1 MTENPVRDHWLH
13 QHWPKLTYAIPELPD
28 VGYIVDNQMVTRV
41 DRLKGEYWLE
51 DGRKV
56 VMPRIR

>member
-1 MTENPVRDHWLH
+1 MSDNPVKDRWLSKS
-13 QHWPKLTYAIPELPD
+13 WPKLDYAIPELPD
-28 VGYIVDNQMVTRV
+28 VGDEVHGDQVIRV